1 MEPLSALQ
9 PPQLPLMVLT
19 VLDLSS
25 RMIDPECRPRLLRS
39 APPAGEILPPVEV
52 TSRNNLAEA
61 MLLLFLF
68 VCLFSRL
75 EDLR

>member
-25 RMIDPECRPRLLRS
+25 RMIDPELSSTPAPLRS
-39 APPAGEILPPVEV
+39 ACRGDFT
-52 TSRNNLAEA
+52 TS
-61 MLLLFLF
+61 
-68 VCLFSRL
+68 
-75 EDLR
+75 